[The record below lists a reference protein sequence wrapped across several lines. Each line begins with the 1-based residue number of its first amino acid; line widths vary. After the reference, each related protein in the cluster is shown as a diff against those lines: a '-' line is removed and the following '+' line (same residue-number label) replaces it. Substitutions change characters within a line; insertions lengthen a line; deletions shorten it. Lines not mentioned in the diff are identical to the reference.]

1 MHSSAGSDHPDLESR
16 EGPWFESIPILG
28 TGNASTKKNTDTS
41 VFFAFK
47 WYLDVEEMFSSVKLK
62 S

>member
-16 EGPWFESIPILG
+16 EGPWFESIPILR
-28 TGNASTKKNTDTS
+28 TGNASTIKNTDTS

-47 WYLDVEEMFSSVKLK
+47 GY
-62 S
+62 